1 MEVDSKTCTQCN
13 ETKPFEAF
21 CKNKRG
27 KHGRN
32 AKCRECMSANGK
44 AWYKENKERSNAKSK
59 KWHEDNREKHNAI
72 NAKWQLENKEA
83 VKESNRRY
91 RQANPDKNLAQS
103 IRYRAA
109 KYQRTP
115 AWADNAK
122 IEAFYAEA
130 KRLEQE
136 TGVVYHV
143 DHIIP
148 LKGKMVSGLHVESNL
163 QVIPANENLSKSNI
177 YEVA

>member
-1 MEVDSKTCTQCN
+1 MDSKTCTQCH

-27 KHGRN
+27 KNGRN

-44 AWYKENKERSNAKSK
+44 AWYKKNKEHKNAKSK
-59 KWHEDNREKHNAI
+59 EWHEANKEQHNAT
-72 NAKWQLENKEA
+72 NAEWQRENKDA
-83 VKESNRRY
+83 VKKIQRRY
-91 RQANPDKNLAQS
+91 IKNNPDKNLANS

-122 IEAFYAEA
+122 IEAFYTEA

-136 TGVVYHV
+136 TGIEYHV

-148 LKGKMVSGLHVESNL
+148 LKGKLVSGLHVENNL
-163 QVIPANENLSKSNI
+163 QVIPANENLSKSNR